1 MNTIFKTTA
10 DAAKALEV
18 KANTLSKQLK
28 RGNNVVEMFDQKD
41 REIKVVR
48 NADKTIKVTFVEA
61 PKPKQVKAFP
71 SHHVHTQKSDT
82 RMSAMTGL
90 ETIRDEREPGIH
102 VTTPEGDS
110 ASFHNN
116 TLAAKFAACTSSR
129 ISEIRRAAKVRQ
141 LDDSGSFTV
150 QLKNGHVISAV
161 RVNEIFKLRAEARM
175 LAKAKTAKATK

>member
-48 NADKTIKVTFVEA
+48 NADKTVKVTFVEA
-61 PKPKQVKAFP
+61 PKPKRVEAFP

-82 RMSAMTGL
+82 RMSAMMGL
-90 ETIRDEREPGIH
+90 ETIRDEREAGIH
-102 VTTPEGDS
+102 VTTPEGQS
-110 ASFHNN
+110 CFHNN

-141 LDDSGSFTV
+141 LDDNGSFTV
-150 QLKNGHVISAV
+150 QLKNGHTISAV
-161 RVNEIFKLRAEARM
+161 RVNEIFKLRAESRM
-175 LAKAKTAKATK
+175 LAKAKKAKATK